1 MSVVKGPRVVLPLEG
16 LVPRVRLHRRQGTGR
31 ACGRTFRTVTYRVIQ
46 WATGTVGIH
55 AVPAIVA
62 HPQLELAGL
71 WVHSDSK
78 AGRDAGELCGGPPA
92 GVLATQDADALLDL
106 DADCICYTANSDLR
120 PDGVIDDI
128 ARMLAGGKNVVN
140 TSYVPLLYPTAAGE
154 GVHEKL
160 QAACLEGGTSFYTS
174 GIDPG
179 FGNAGLAIHALA
191 LCKEVRKV
199 RMMEIVNYDT
209 WDNPFT
215 MFQIMGFGKQDPSQS
230 LLLSPGLHLAGVG
243 TGAAPGGVGHRPAA
257 RRVQETHEILRA
269 DEDFEIASGTVE
281 KGTISGMRF
290 EIIGMVG
297 GEERIVVEHVTR
309 LRDDDAPEWPQGS
322 GYRILI
328 EGEPHLKIELELD
341 SDLGDHNHAGCLATA
356 MHVVN
361 AIPHV
366 VAGRAR
372 RPHDARPPRL
382 QRHHLTTSVAASV
395 SMRT

>member
-1 MSVVKGPRVVLPLEG
+1 M
-16 LVPRVRLHRRQGTGR
+16 
-31 ACGRTFRTVTYRVIQ
+31 TYRVIQ

-78 AGRDAGELCGGPPA
+78 AGQDAGVLCGGKPV
-92 GVLATQDADALLDL
+92 GVIATQDADALLAL
-106 DADCICYTANSDLR
+106 DADCICYTASSDIR
-120 PDGVIDDI
+120 PGQVVEDLC
-128 ARMLAGGKNVVN
+128 RMLASGKNVVN
-140 TSYVPLLYPTAAGE
+140 TSFVPLLFPKAAGD
-154 GVHEKL
+154 GVYDKL
-160 QAACLEGGTSFYTS
+160 QAACLEGGSSFYTS

-179 FGNAGLAIHALA
+179 FGNAGITIHALA

-199 RMMEIVNYDT
+199 RMLEIVNYAT

-215 MFQIMGFGKQDPSQS
+215 MFQIMGFGKQDPSES
-230 LLLSPGLHLAGVG
+230 LLLSPGTISQAWGPVLHLVASAIGLQLDSVE
-243 TGAAPGGVGHRPAA
+243 
-257 RRVQETHEILRA
+257 ETHEIIRA
-269 DEDFEIASGTVE
+269 DEDITIASGTVE

-290 EIIGMVG
+290 EIIGMAG

-309 LRDDDAPEWPQGS
+309 LRDEDAPDWPQGG

-328 EGEPHLKIELELD
+328 EGEPHVKVELELS

-361 AIPHV
+361 AIPAV
-366 VAGRAR
+366 VPADPGV
-372 RPHDARPPRL
+372 
-382 QRHHLTTSVAASV
+382 LTMLDLPVYSAS
-395 SMRT
+395 S

>member
-1 MSVVKGPRVVLPLEG
+1 M
-16 LVPRVRLHRRQGTGR
+16 
-31 ACGRTFRTVTYRVIQ
+31 TYRVIQ

-62 HPQLELAGL
+62 HPELELAGL

-78 AGRDAGELCGGPPA
+78 AGHDAGELCGGPPA
-92 GVLATQDADALLDL
+92 GVVASQDADALLAL

-128 ARMLAGGKNVVN
+128 VRMLASGKNVVN
-140 TSYVPLLYPTAAGE
+140 TSYVPLLFPKAAGD
-154 GVHEKL
+154 GVFDRL

-179 FGNAGLAIHALA
+179 FGNAGITVHALA
-191 LCKEVRKV
+191 LCKEVRRV
-199 RMMEIVNYDT
+199 RMLEIVNYAT

-215 MFQIMGFGKQDPSQS
+215 MFQIMGFGKQSPTES
-230 LLLSPGLHLAGVG
+230 LLLSPGSTALAWGPVLHLVASAIGLQLDEV
-243 TGAAPGGVGHRPAA
+243 A
-257 RRVQETHEILRA
+257 ETQEILRA
-269 DEDFEIASGTVE
+269 DEDITIASGVVE

-290 EIIGMVG
+290 EIIGLVD
-297 GEERIVVEHVTR
+297 GEPRIVVEHVTR
-309 LRDDDAPEWPQGS
+309 LRDDDAPDWPQGH
-322 GYRILI
+322 GYRIEV
-328 EGEPHLKIELELD
+328 EGEPHVKIDLELS

-366 VAGRAR
+366 VRAE
-372 RPHDARPPRL
+372 PGV
-382 QRHHLTTSVAASV
+382 LTMLDLPVYSASA
-395 SMRT
+395 T